1 MHTLTSLRIVGLE
14 FLIGCER
21 DLPFEEY
28 LEQAKDTYNLGFLT
42 MTLDQLIKLRD
53 DAINHRIPL
62 DIGKMDEIG
71 EDEDGQWWWGGEFD
85 SGDRVLMHPDTYV
98 GFVVAAVNLCYGSEA
113 WKRIYVGS
121 VDL

>member
-1 MHTLTSLRIVGLE
+1 MHTPTFLRVSGLE
-14 FLIGCER
+14 FLISCNR

-28 LEQAKDTYNLGFLT
+28 LEQAKDTYNLSFRN
-42 MTLDQLIKLRD
+42 MTLAQLTKLRD

-62 DIGKMDEIG
+62 DIGKDDDVG
-71 EDEDGQWWWGGEFD
+71 EDEDGQWWWGGEYEED
-85 SGDRVLMHPDTYV
+85 DKVHMVPDTYV

-121 VDL
+121 VDV